1 MAEDGSRIG
10 ALSTGR
16 TGGQAGGAQEASC
29 SPEDDDDDDNVFVQS
44 PGPASVPAF
53 HDGSVEE
60 LYELLEQLGSG
71 HFGVVKRCRER
82 STGAF
87 YAAKLVKVR
96 KRKGSRLGVEREQV
110 EREVCI
116 LRQLRHPNIMRLYD
130 IFASRAEMVLV
141 LELIQGGELF
151 DFVAEKELLTEVEAV
166 GFLQQILL
174 GVAHMH
180 SHRIAH
186 FDLKPENIMLLQK
199 DVPNPKIK
207 IIDFGLAQKLEEGET
222 FKSLCGTPQYI
233 APEVINYEALSPA
246 TDMWSIGVITYILLS
261 GMSPFQGE
269 TDTETLSN
277 VVSGNYE
284 FEEKYF
290 GQTSDMAKDFIQ
302 QLLVKEPGN
311 RMTVVECLSH
321 PWIKVRSGRA
331 RLEGA
336 AVPQL
341 CPRCVERGFWHRGRP
356 SLQILAAAPHR
367 PSRGHVT
374 LHAGRLWAGGR
385 SEPALPSTASKPPSP
400 AWSPP
405 DAWRHDSLPLS
416 QQDQGS
422 GGQELWPATSG
433 EHQSGEGVRRPRR
446 TPPFRGS
453 RRGVAPA
460 YLGMSKQRKGPVL
473 RSLVDAAAS
482 PLPTPAP
489 ESEAGREP
497 EPLLHQHEELPQVQ
511 RSPEVEGKQSG
522 HGTPRRPPG
531 SWRGSAVRAAR
542 ALGLLRRLPAAAL
555 SLLVPAA
562 LLQHRV
568 GVQSAVPHAPPVPA
582 EASGRGGP
590 ARLRE

>member
-1 MAEDGSRIG
+1 MMPRGLPPLPGYGRAFSKGVDFTHKLMAEDGSRIG

-321 PWIKVRSGRA
+321 PWIKPLNQRQAVNRSRSSINMKNFRKFNARRKWKLSYNIVSACSRLCRMHLLCQQRRA
-331 RLEGA
+331 EEEDLRDCESDQEDGA
-336 AVPQL
+336 
-341 CPRCVERGFWHRGRP
+341 G
-356 SLQILAAAPHR
+356 
-367 PSRGHVT
+367 
-374 LHAGRLWAGGR
+374 
-385 SEPALPSTASKPPSP
+385 SP
-400 AWSPP
+400 
-405 DAWRHDSLPLS
+405 
-416 QQDQGS
+416 
-422 GGQELWPATSG
+422 
-433 EHQSGEGVRRPRR
+433 
-446 TPPFRGS
+446 
-453 RRGVAPA
+453 VA
-460 YLGMSKQRKGPVL
+460 
-473 RSLVDAAAS
+473 
-482 PLPTPAP
+482 
-489 ESEAGREP
+489 
-497 EPLLHQHEELPQVQ
+497 
-511 RSPEVEGKQSG
+511 
-522 HGTPRRPPG
+522 
-531 SWRGSAVRAAR
+531 
-542 ALGLLRRLPAAAL
+542 LLRRRR
-555 SLLVPAA
+555 SIC
-562 LLQHRV
+562 
-568 GVQSAVPHAPPVPA
+568 S
-582 EASGRGGP
+582 
-590 ARLRE
+590 